1 MRMLIEEPDYMR
13 FRISQEEIPVVDEQ
27 LQKCD
32 LFGMVFWA
40 KDRSSFNVTGLFH
53 DYGDE
58 FFHYQVELNP
68 FRIN

>member
-1 MRMLIEEPDYMR
+1 MRMLIEEPDYKR

-27 LQKCD
+27 LQKCY
-32 LFGMVFWA
+32 LFDMVFWA
-40 KDRSSFNVTGLFH
+40 KDKSSFNITGLVH
-53 DYGDE
+53 DFGDE